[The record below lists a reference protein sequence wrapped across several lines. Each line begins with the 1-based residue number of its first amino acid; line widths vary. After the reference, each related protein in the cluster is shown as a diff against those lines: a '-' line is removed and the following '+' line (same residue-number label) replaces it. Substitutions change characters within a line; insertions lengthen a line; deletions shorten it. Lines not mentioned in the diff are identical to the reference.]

1 LLQSETADVQ
11 SRVEAAR
18 ALLSIDADKNL
29 PLVAAALGDSTE
41 PALLRE
47 QMLVSVGEVSTPK
60 ALDLLDDALQEASYK
75 TQKEIA
81 LALTNTPLGI
91 DKLLASAGEMQ
102 ISPRLLFDRQVKER
116 LQTSM
121 SEKQKSEFEKV
132 TAAVKP
138 PDEEIQELINQR
150 LANFDPAEASLE
162 RGEQVFVQQCAPCHQ
177 IRDEGGSIGPQ
188 LDGIGSWG
196 AQALTEKILDPN
208 RNISKAFINYT
219 IEMKNGNVRTGL
231 FRREEGQLF
240 VFANAAGQEFSV
252 PKNEVAERKP
262 VPYTLMPDHFGEV
275 IPEDDYYALLA
286 YLLNQK

>member
-1 LLQSETADVQ
+1 
-11 SRVEAAR
+11 
-18 ALLSIDADKNL
+18 
-29 PLVAAALGDSTE
+29 
-41 PALLRE
+41 
-47 QMLVSVGEVSTPK
+47 
-60 ALDLLDDALQEASYK
+60 
-75 TQKEIA
+75 

-121 SEKQKSEFEKV
+121 SEKQKSEFEKI
-132 TAAVKP
+132 TATVKP
-138 PDEEIQELINQR
+138 PDEEIQALIDER
-150 LANFDPAEASLE
+150 LTDFDPAEASLE
-162 RGEQVFVQQCAPCHQ
+162 RGEQVYVQQCAPCHQ
-177 IRDEGGSIGPQ
+177 IREEGGTIGPQ
-188 LDGIGSWG
+188 LDGIGNWG
-196 AQALTEKILDPN
+196 ARALTEKILDPN

-219 IEMKNGNVRTGL
+219 IETKDGNVRTGL

-275 IPEDDYYALLA
+275 IPEDAYYALLA

>member
-1 LLQSETADVQ
+1 MDTN
-11 SRVEAAR
+11 
-18 ALLSIDADKNL
+18 KNL
-29 PLVAAALGDSTE
+29 PLVASTLKDDTE

-60 ALDLLDDALQEASYK
+60 ALDILDEALQEASYK
-75 TQKEIA
+75 TQREIA

-91 DKLLASAGEMQ
+91 DKLLASARDMQ
-102 ISPRLLFDRQVKER
+102 IAPRLLFDRQVKER

-121 SEKQKSEFEKV
+121 SEKQKAEFEKI
-132 TAAVKP
+132 TASVKP
-138 PDEEIQELINQR
+138 PDEEIQELIDTR
-150 LANFDPAEASLE
+150 LATFEPAKASLE
-162 RGEQVFVQQCAPCHQ
+162 LGEQVFVQNCAPCHQ
-177 IRDEGGSIGPQ
+177 IRDEGGTIGPQ
-188 LDGIGSWG
+188 LDGIGNWG

-219 IEMKNGNVRTGL
+219 IEMKDGNVQTGL

-262 VPYTLMPDHFGEV
+262 VPYTIMPDHFGEV
-275 IPEDDYYALLA
+275 IPENDYYALLT